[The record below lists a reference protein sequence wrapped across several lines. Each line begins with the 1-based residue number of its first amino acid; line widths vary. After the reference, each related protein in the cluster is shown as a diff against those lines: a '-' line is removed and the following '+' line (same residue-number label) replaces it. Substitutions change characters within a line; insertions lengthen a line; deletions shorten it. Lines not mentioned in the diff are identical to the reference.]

1 MRVITGTA
9 RGRKL
14 VSPVGYDVRPTSDMA
29 KESVFSILNFDIEDK
44 VFLDL
49 FAGSGQMGIEA
60 LSRGAKKAIFIDNSR
75 EAQKVIAQNIKL
87 TGFEDKSRLDY
98 KDFKTFLTANREII
112 DIAFLD
118 PPYNKNIIDEALPLL
133 SDSMSEEGIIVC
145 ETDKKEELPQESGDF
160 KIHKVYQYG
169 RAKITVYRRNG
180 GK

>member
-29 KESVFSILNFDIEDK
+29 KESVFSILNFDIEGK

-60 LSRGAKKAIFIDNSR
+60 LSRGAEKAIFIDNSR
-75 EAQKVIAQNIKL
+75 DAQKVIAQNIKI
-87 TGFEDKSRLDY
+87 TGFESKSRLDY
-98 KDFKTFLTANREII
+98 KDYKSFLTTNTETI

-118 PPYNKNIIDEALPLL
+118 PPYNKKMIDEALPLL
-133 SDSMSEEGIIVC
+133 SDSMSENGIIVC
-145 ETDKKEELPQESGDF
+145 ESDKKEELPEQAGDF
-160 KIHKVYQYG
+160 KVHKVYQYG
-169 RAKITVYRRNG
+169 RVKITVYRRNE